1 MNILMDTHTFIWSSI
16 SPQKL
21 STTAKKLIID
31 QNHNLFLSF
40 ASIWEMQI
48 KIQLGKLRFDVPL
61 SELLTIQQQVNRI
74 QLLSIDLKHIW
85 ALESL
90 PPHHRD
96 PFDRML
102 IAQAMATKMPILSI
116 DDAFDSYLIERLW

>member
-21 STTAKKLIID
+21 SATARGLIVN
-31 QNHNLFLSF
+31 QNHNLLLSF

-48 KIQLGKLRFDVPL
+48 KIQLGKLRFEISL
-61 SELLTIQQQVNRI
+61 SELLTVQQKINRI
-74 QLLSIDLKHIW
+74 QLLPIDLKHIW

>member
-16 SPQKL
+16 IPQKL

-48 KIQLGKLRFDVPL
+48 KLQLGKLRFDVPL
-61 SELLTIQQQVNRI
+61 SELLTIQQQVNQI

-85 ALESL
+85 ALERL

-96 PFDRML
+96 PFNRML

>member
-48 KIQLGKLRFDVPL
+48 KLQLGKLRFDVPL
-61 SELLTIQQQVNRI
+61 SELLTIQQQVNQI

-85 ALESL
+85 ALERL

>member
-48 KIQLGKLRFDVPL
+48 KLKLGKLRFDVPL
-61 SELLTIQQQVNRI
+61 SELLTIQQQVNQI
-74 QLLSIDLKHIW
+74 QLLSIDLKHM
-85 ALESL
+85 ALWESG
-90 PPHHRD
+90 
-96 PFDRML
+96 
-102 IAQAMATKMPILSI
+102 
-116 DDAFDSYLIERLW
+116 